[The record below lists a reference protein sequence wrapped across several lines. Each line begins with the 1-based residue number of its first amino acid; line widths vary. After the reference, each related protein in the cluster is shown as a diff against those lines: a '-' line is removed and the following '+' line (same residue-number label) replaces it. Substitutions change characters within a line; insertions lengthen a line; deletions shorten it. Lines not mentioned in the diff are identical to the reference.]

1 MLPGRR
7 KNFPA
12 LEPRV
17 VWPGASHRS
26 PEPVH
31 LFTPLGPDLRRRRV
45 GVTKSVQAPTLENE
59 AHPTRHRATG
69 IPCPSPD
76 RPARCSK
83 TGLSSQIPQ
92 VNDSVYSRHSINGDP
107 LFHSLTAF
115 AKAVPAHIV
124 KNRAMGYRGTA
135 IAAVSSLNAICINI
149 ACAIFSF
156 YFTYFLKYLCSDL
169 VP

>member
-1 MLPGRR
+1 MQPGRR

-26 PEPVH
+26 PKPVH

-59 AHPTRHRATG
+59 ARSPRHRATG

-76 RPARCSK
+76 PPARCNK
-83 TGLSSQIPQ
+83 TGLSSQIAQ
-92 VNDSVYSRHSINGDP
+92 VNDCVYSRHSVNGDP
-107 LFHSLTAF
+107 LFHSLTA
-115 AKAVPAHIV
+115 AANAVPDHRVPAYRPTRGAQAQLGPSPWETAHLL
-124 KNRAMGYRGTA
+124 GTRS
-135 IAAVSSLNAICINI
+135 ISLP
-149 ACAIFSF
+149 S
-156 YFTYFLKYLCSDL
+156 
-169 VP
+169 

>member
-31 LFTPLGPDLRRRRV
+31 PFTPLGPDLRRRRV

-107 LFHSLTAF
+107 LFHSPTAF

-124 KNRAMGYRGTA
+124 PAYVPPLVLKLNSAHPPGKLHTYYVPGA
-135 IAAVSSLNAICINI
+135 FFFPLLGSSPRP
-149 ACAIFSF
+149 SV
-156 YFTYFLKYLCSDL
+156 K
-169 VP
+169 